1 MDTNINKHLESLTE
15 IRSLMERSS
24 KFISLNG
31 LSGIFAGVYALIG
44 AAVAFWAKQY
54 YNTDFFHSREYVPD
68 FPLQNNFMLFCLI
81 DALLILILS
90 IATAIILSSRKAG
103 KTQQSLLDKS
113 AQRLVI
119 NLCIP
124 LAAGGI
130 FSIAL
135 LMQGNYKLIAPVM
148 LIFYGLSLINASKY
162 TFGDIRYL
170 GIVELVLG
178 LINLF
183 VLGYGFWF
191 WCFGFGVMHIIYG
204 SVMYKK
210 YDSAN

>member
-1 MDTNINKHLESLTE
+1 
-15 IRSLMERSS
+15 
-24 KFISLNG
+24 
-31 LSGIFAGVYALIG
+31 
-44 AAVAFWAKQY
+44 
-54 YNTDFFHSREYVPD
+54 
-68 FPLQNNFMLFCLI
+68 MLFCLI
-81 DALLILILS
+81 DALLILFLS
-90 IATAIILSSRKAG
+90 IATAILLSSRKAG

-113 AQRLVI
+113 AQRLVV

-135 LMQGNYKLIAPVM
+135 LMQANYKLIAPVM

-170 GIVELVLG
+170 GIVELILG

-183 VLGYGFWF
+183 VVGYGFWF
-191 WCFGFGVMHIIYG
+191 WCFGFGVMHIVYG

-210 YDSAN
+210 YDRAN